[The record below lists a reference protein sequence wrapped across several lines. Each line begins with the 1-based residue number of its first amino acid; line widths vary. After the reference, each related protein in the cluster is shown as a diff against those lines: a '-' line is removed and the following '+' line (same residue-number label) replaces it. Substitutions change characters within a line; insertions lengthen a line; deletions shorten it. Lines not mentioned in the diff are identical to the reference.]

1 MNVNTRKNM
10 VYNDLSLSERAQI
23 RHMGVQAGLKS
34 LSDIRS
40 FYDNAV
46 NEYAEG
52 GGIHISPSK
61 RGTFTAAATKHGKSV
76 QAFASQVLAHKEN
89 YSPAMVRKAN
99 FARNARKWKHST
111 GGPLYPFSFSKQ
123 PVPAVRFASGGDTK
137 EEFIPSDTIRNKQV
151 WVNKGT
157 VQQRQRPGTVNLQ
170 NITDRLDPLGAD
182 TQYVWDSP
190 DRSSYSAFRRNP
202 DYRASQM
209 PLIKSATS
217 NLFNVPLAQYPEIK
231 VSIPK
236 TTLPPAYSLTM
247 RRIPNGNWIR
257 MGGENNGV
265 AGYEILHLENSPYY
279 GIDYQSAP
287 GSISS
292 GEGSIIQTDSLIKGI
307 PIQELNQRIFD
318 YKTRLGGNFIPSDI

>member
-1 MNVNTRKNM
+1 MA
-10 VYNDLSLSERAQI
+10 YNDLPLSERAQI
-23 RHMGVQAGLKS
+23 IHMGVQTGLKS

-52 GGIHISPSK
+52 GGIHIAPSK
-61 RGTFTAAATKHGKSV
+61 KGTFTAAATKHGKSV

-99 FARNARKWKHST
+99 FARNTRKWKHST

-123 PVPAVRFASGGDTK
+123 PVPAVRFASGGDTN

-151 WVNKGT
+151 WLNKGT
-157 VQQRQRPGTVNLQ
+157 AYQRQRPGTVNLQ

-182 TQYVWDSP
+182 IQYVWDSP

-209 PLIKSATS
+209 SLIKSATS

-231 VSIPK
+231 VSVPK

-318 YKTRLGGNFIPSDI
+318 YKTRLGGNFVPSDI